1 MLDII
6 KRVKINDETRYESS
20 WPAKID
26 EFSQGIIGKKND
38 RNRGGVRDLKRQ
50 CLSGSGFFSNDVDSL
65 WSHWH
70 QYTRSRMHGSRPRYV
85 TRYIGNI
92 FHR

>member
-6 KRVKINDETRYESS
+6 KRIKINVMNHHGQRKS
-20 WPAKID
+20 

-50 CLSGSGFFSNDVDSL
+50 YLSGSGFFSNDVDSL
-65 WSHWH
+65 
-70 QYTRSRMHGSRPRYV
+70 
-85 TRYIGNI
+85 
-92 FHR
+92 